1 MYIHVGTAWRLKG
14 HNPGLK
20 GFRCVQLQSLTVLG
34 KNDIFLVSI
43 RQDSF
48 EMRHHLC
55 ENNLISNK
63 PIQIYKTRAVCRMS
77 IDLGILNSRDS
88 ITMDYYCTLWI
99 FPRRMHRWTC
109 NGYKPPYIRATEVCF
124 TVIVIRS
131 IVDRYDVLVLCAF
144 VICNNGVIL
153 IESLFWNCLVIF
165 SSRWYLNWFYKFKP
179 F

>member
-1 MYIHVGTAWRLKG
+1 MRQLHGRSRK
-14 HNPGLK
+14 
-20 GFRCVQLQSLTVLG
+20 CVAIWG
-34 KNDIFLVSI
+34 KNV
-43 RQDSF
+43 RNF

-124 TVIVIRS
+124 TVIVIRG

-144 VICNNGVIL
+144 VICNNGVIDVFL
-153 IESLFWNCLVIF
+153 LTF
-165 SSRWYLNWFYKFKP
+165 SDFIYCRCRLTALP
-179 F
+179 EA